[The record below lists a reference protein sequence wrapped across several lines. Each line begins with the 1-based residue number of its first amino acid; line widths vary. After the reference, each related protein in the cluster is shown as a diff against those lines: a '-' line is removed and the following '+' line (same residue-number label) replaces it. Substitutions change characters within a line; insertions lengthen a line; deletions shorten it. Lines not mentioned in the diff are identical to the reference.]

1 MGATSDNYDIVTSG
15 TTYTIASDYV
25 KPSGGETAHFQVM
38 KLAYGADN
46 SVFYTSGSSPLPVGL
61 CGSWERYDYTAP
73 SGYYSLTSTIVGITG
88 TSIPVI
94 GVSGGLAVGVTF
106 GVVGIT
112 ASNLSI
118 RALNGGTVGNTLG
131 VAATTDYVAV
141 QGICGAY
148 PVGITVNSALPVSLS
163 ATSNVGIFGVSGATA
178 VGVTFS
184 TVSIRGLTAASDTV
198 TVYGG
203 GTASTVSVGL
213 FGFTGA
219 TAAPIYAENNALNVN
234 VKTFGTGISG
244 VTVSAA
250 DLDIRNLDY
259 TADTVTVV
267 GQGATD
273 NATSPKSTVP
283 TYINAL
289 GIGGSLLQVGGVTGA
304 GWSAAAL
311 NVYMVNSGITF
322 TVSASATF
330 SSQINVLNEGI
341 TAMFVQGTTTA
352 VNGVWVT
359 GSTNGDP
366 VSVRIDGITGTGMQV
381 HATGVTA
388 AIAENTSIAS
398 GVKNNT
404 EFLAAVKKALYA
416 DSVSV
421 GANDFPDRSSLYTL
435 VRDNVGNRLETLTD
449 AVIPNGVYPSTQD
462 SIAVTLV
469 NEKQQTRFMARTG
482 SATTTPQNLTAFN
495 AAAGYTCANGIR
507 IKASRI
513 ATGTNASQ
521 NEVMC
526 VISEADAATVSGV
539 TSASGLAKSYM
550 MYHGDEMFFE
560 VDNINKLRVF
570 YPAYSASFAPHNTG
584 TGVTFSFYAS

>member
-25 KPSGGETAHFQVM
+25 KPAGGETAHFQYV
-38 KLAYGADN
+38 KLSFGAGDTVSFVN
-46 SVFYTSGSSPLPVGL
+46 GSTPLPVGI
-61 CGSWERYDYTAP
+61 CGSWSRYDHLAT
-73 SGYYSLTSTIVGITG
+73 SGYYGLSTVIVGSTG
-88 TSIPVI
+88 TNIAVI
-94 GVSGGLAVGVTF
+94 GVCGGEPIS
-106 GVVGIT
+106 IT
-112 ASNLSI
+112 GSVSVSSTDLDV
-118 RALNGGTVGNTLG
+118 RTLYGGTVGNTLG
-131 VAATTDYVAV
+131 ADSTIDYVAV

-148 PVGITVNSALPVSLS
+148 PVGITTDGPLPVSISS
-163 ATSNVGIFGVSGATA
+163 ASSFSIFGVSGVTA
-178 VGVTFS
+178 VGVTF
-184 TVSIRGLTAASDTV
+184 TQVSIRGLSAATDTI

-219 TAAPIYAENNALNVN
+219 TAQPLFSENNALNVN
-234 VKTFGTGISG
+234 VKTFGTGING

-250 DLDIRNLDY
+250 DLDIRALDY

-267 GQGATD
+267 GQGAAD
-273 NATSPKSTVP
+273 NASSPKSTVP

-289 GIGGSLLQVGGVTGA
+289 AQNGNLLQVGGVTGS

-330 SSQINVLNEGI
+330 SSQIGI
-341 TAMFVQGTTTA
+341 TADSGAAIPVQGSTLA
-352 VNGVWVT
+352 GYGVWVT
-359 GSTNGDP
+359 GSTSGDP
-366 VSVRIDGITGTGMQV
+366 VSVRIDGISGTYV
-381 HATGVTA
+381 PVTVQNFTSETS
-388 AIAENTSIAS
+388 AI
-398 GVKNNT
+398 NNT
-404 EFLAAVKKALYA
+404 ITTVRNDTAFLAAVKKALY
-416 DSVSV
+416 SESTSV
-421 GANDFPDRSSLYTL
+421 GSNDFSDINSIYSL
-435 VRDNVGNRLETLTD
+435 VKNSVGSPLLT
-449 AVIPNGVYPSTQD
+449 VTNTIIPNGTVPSTQN
-462 SIAVTLV
+462 SMAVTMV
-469 NEKQQTRFMARTG
+469 GQHQPTKFMARTG
-482 SATTTPQNLTAFN
+482 CATSVPKNLTDFN
-495 AAAGYTCANGIR
+495 AAGGYTCANGIR

-570 YPAYSASFAPHNTG
+570 YPAYSTSFAPHNTG